1 MFDPN
6 LDLQVVKR
14 CSSFRVHERTGV
26 DTGDGD
32 KWDGVSGLDSST
44 LTSAIV
50 QIVYTDSTTVDTD
63 VLSQIPTPVTGEFS
77 FGDIDGTY
85 VDGLYNLVYKL
96 KTVDFSISAYAD
108 YSATVDDTIKVTATG
123 HGLTTGLYASITG
136 TTNYNGDYYAT
147 RIDNNQFYIP
157 KTYVADDGSSTGTVM
172 YQSTF
177 YPYVY
182 CRAEAGVDA
191 LFAQISRMTPGTEQ
205 DQYIAD
211 AQTAEGLLMSLKSA
225 ITSSNVTAL
234 DNQLARI
241 NQILDFRGIEV
252 NF

>member
-14 CSSFRVHERTGV
+14 CSSFKIHDRTGV

-44 LTSAIV
+44 LTSAV
-50 QIVYTDSTTVDTD
+50 VRIVYTDESYTETD
-63 VLSQIPTPVTGEFS
+63 ILSQIPVPVTGEFTYA
-77 FGDIDGTY
+77 DIDGTY

-96 KTVDFSISAYAD
+96 KTVDFAIGAYAD
-108 YSATVDDTIKVTATG
+108 YSATVDGTTKVTATG
-123 HGLTTGLYASITG
+123 HGLTTGMYASITG
-136 TTNYNGDYYAT
+136 TTNYNGDFYAT
-147 RIDNNQFYIP
+147 LIDANNIYIAQA
-157 KTYVADDGSSTGTVM
+157 YVADDGASTGTVM
-172 YQSTF
+172 YQSIF

-182 CRAEAGVDA
+182 CRSEAGIDEM
-191 LFAQISRMTPGTEQ
+191 FAQISRMTPGSER
-205 DQYIAD
+205 DQYLAD
-211 AQTAEGLLMSLKSA
+211 AQTAEGLLKSLKSA
-225 ITSSNVTAL
+225 ITSSNVDAL
-234 DNQLARI
+234 DNILAGI

>member
-1 MFDPN
+1 MFNPN

-14 CSSFRVHERTGV
+14 CSSFRIHERTGV

-44 LTSAIV
+44 LTSAVI
-50 QIVYTDSTTVDTD
+50 QIVYTDSSTADTD
-63 VLSQIPTPVTGEFS
+63 VLSQIPSPVTGEFS
-77 FGDIDGTY
+77 FADVDGTY

-108 YSATVDDTIKVTATG
+108 YSATVDNTIIVTATG

-147 RIDNNQFYIP
+147 RVDDNQFYIP
-157 KTYVADDGSSTGTVM
+157 KVYVADDGSSTGTVM

>member
-1 MFDPN
+1 MFNPN

-14 CSSFRVHERTGV
+14 CSSFRIYDKTGV

-32 KWDGVSGLDSST
+32 KWDGVAGLDSST
-44 LTSAIV
+44 LTSAIIR
-50 QIVYTDSTTVDTD
+50 IVYTDDSYTDVD
-63 VLSQIPTPVTGEFS
+63 VLSQIPSPVTGEFT
-77 FGDIDGTY
+77 FADTDGVY
-85 VDGLYNLVYKL
+85 IDGLYNLVYKL
-96 KTVDFSISAYAD
+96 KTVDFAVSAYTD
-108 YSATVDDTIKVTATG
+108 YSATVDGTTKVTATG
-123 HGLTTGLYASITG
+123 HGLTTGLYSSITG

-147 RIDNNQFYIP
+147 RLDADEFYIAID
-157 KTYVADDGSSTGTVM
+157 YVADDGVSTGTTM

-177 YPYVY
+177 YPYAY

-191 LFAQISRMTPGTEQ
+191 LFAQISRMTPGPEQ
-205 DQYIAD
+205 DQYRKD